1 LNTFWNLSRSFVRLL
16 LVWFVDTLSLL
27 FTAQIYSGISIQATE
42 GASRFV
48 VAVAAAFLL
57 GIINLLIRPLILL
70 IAFPLGWLVIFL
82 VGLFLNALVLML
94 ASSLLPGFTVDNLGS
109 AFVGSI
115 VLSFVNAILVTIL
128 AIDDDD
134 SFYENLV
141 RRRAVRNAL
150 PWKPEDGRGL
160 VLMET
165 DGLSFQ
171 RIRKGI
177 ADGHMPTFKQ
187 MMDEEGYVL
196 SRADSG
202 LPSSTPACQAG
213 ILHGNN
219 TDIPGF
225 RWIDKKRGK
234 MMAGGQAAME
244 IEPELS
250 DGKGLLRGGT
260 SIGNIFSGDAATA
273 LLTFSKM
280 KSGTEEDKKQRARDI
295 FLLMRNPYFFVR
307 VLLLTFAEVALE
319 LWQGWQ
325 QKRRNVL
332 PRINRL
338 HNAYPLIRAGVG
350 VFLRDV
356 NTYLASLSILRRVPA
371 LYALYAGFDEVAHHS
386 GPYTSDTN
394 GELRR
399 FDRQV
404 ARLRKLIDEF
414 ATRPYEV
421 IALSDHGQSSGAT
434 FKQRYGMTVLEFIR
448 QHMPEGASLASS
460 GGGDDG
466 TIGVSAMMQEL
477 QNVEESDQGGRVS
490 KAAVR
495 RAQRVIDNNLS
506 QQEAFQEVKPA
517 NITVAFGGNAAQ
529 VYFDLFPRKITLN
542 ELNQAY
548 PGMVDALVNHDGI
561 GFVVAYEDDFTP
573 VVFGKDGA
581 RNLHTGV
588 IVGVDPL
595 VPYGDIELRAQQL
608 RRLADF
614 GTAGDL
620 MLNSTIYADGSVA
633 AMEELVGNHGGLGG
647 EQTDAYIFHPGDL
660 VVPEVHYSYQIKDI
674 LDSRRGLPGPVARP
688 GSQAAPLP
696 ESPGL
701 WVRGLARV
709 GRWLGLA
716 GGALSLR
723 REAFRDIAADPM
735 MTGPAILIALAA
747 QIFQSVRALGYFD
760 LASVLWRCGMW
771 FAAVILLQLAARTLR
786 GRAKFGETFRVVG
799 FAQAAHL
806 LELLGFIPV
815 IAPAARFISIA
826 LAVFGV
832 WIGTA
837 TAHHLRGWRT
847 AVLPLVYLATV
858 VLARTFFEAISQGVR
873 FAVDSVLSDLGVRSG

>member
-1 LNTFWNLSRSFVRLL
+1 VNTLWNLLRSTVRLL
-16 LVWFVDTLSLL
+16 VVWFIDTLSLL
-27 FTAQIYSGISIQATE
+27 LTERLVAGVSIQATE
-42 GASRFV
+42 EVSRLT
-48 VAVAAAFLL
+48 VATAAAFLL
-57 GIINLLIRPLILL
+57 GVINLLIRPLVLM

-94 ASSLLPGFTVDNLGS
+94 ASALLPGFTVDSLGS
-109 AFVGSI
+109 AFLASLI
-115 VLSFVNAILVTIL
+115 LSFVNAILVTIL

-141 RRRAVRNAL
+141 RRRAVRDAL
-150 PWKPEDGRGL
+150 PWKPEDGRGI

-177 ADGHMPTFKQ
+177 ADGHMPTFKR
-187 MMDEEGYVL
+187 MIDEEGYVL
-196 SRADSG
+196 SRVDSG

-225 RWIDKKRGK
+225 RWFDKKRGK
-234 MMAGGQAAME
+234 IMAGGQAAME

-280 KSGTEEDKKQRARDI
+280 KAGSDEDKKQRARDI
-295 FLLMRNPYFFVR
+295 FLLMRNPYFLVR
-307 VLLLTFAEVALE
+307 VLVLTFAEVALE

-325 QKRRNVL
+325 QKRKNVL
-332 PRINRL
+332 PRVNRL
-338 HNAYPLIRAGVG
+338 HNAYPLMRAGVG

-386 GPYTSDTN
+386 GPYTPDTN

-404 ARLRKLIDEF
+404 ARVQKLINEF
-414 ATRPYEV
+414 ATRPYEI

-434 FKQRYGMTVLEFIR
+434 FKQRYGMTVLEFIQ
-448 QHMPEGASLASS
+448 QHMPKGASVASS

-466 TIGVSAMMQEL
+466 TIGVSAMMYEL
-477 QNVEESDQGGRVS
+477 QNVEESKQGGRVS
-490 KAAVR
+490 QAAVR
-495 RAQRVIDNNLS
+495 RAQRVIDSNLS

-517 NITVAFGGNAAQ
+517 NVTVAFGGNAAQ

-542 ELNQAY
+542 ELNRAY

-573 VVFGKDGA
+573 VAFGKGGA
-581 RNLHTGV
+581 RNLHTGAV
-588 IVGVDPL
+588 VGVDPL
-595 VPYGDIELRAQQL
+595 APFGDVELRAWQL

-614 GTAGDL
+614 ETAGDIS
-620 MLNSTIYADGSVA
+620 LNSTLYPDGSVA

-660 VVPEVHYSYQIKDI
+660 VVPEVRNSYQVKAI
-674 LDSRRGLPGPVARP
+674 LDSRRGLPGPAPRLQ
-688 GSQAAPLP
+688 GRAAPAFD
-696 ESPGL
+696 SPGV
-701 WVRGLARV
+701 WARGLARV
-709 GRWLGLA
+709 GHWLGLA
-716 GGALSLR
+716 VGALGLS
-723 REAFRDIAADPM
+723 REAFRQIAADPA
-735 MTGPAILIALAA
+735 MTGPALLIALLA
-747 QIFQSVRALGYFD
+747 QILQSFLALGTFD
-760 LASVLWRCGMW
+760 LANVLLRCLVW
-771 FAAVILLQLAARTLR
+771 FGAAILLQLAARLLR
-786 GRAKFGETFRVVG
+786 GRARFGETIRVAG
-799 FAQAAHL
+799 FAQVAHAV
-806 LELLGFIPV
+806 ELLGFVPGIG
-815 IAPAARFISIA
+815 PAARFISIT

-837 TAHHLRGWRT
+837 TAHQLRGVRT
-847 AVLPLVYLATV
+847 ALLPLVYLVTV
-858 VLARTFFEAISQGVR
+858 VVALTFLEAISRGVE
-873 FAVDSVLSDLGVRSG
+873 FAMDALLAALGITGG